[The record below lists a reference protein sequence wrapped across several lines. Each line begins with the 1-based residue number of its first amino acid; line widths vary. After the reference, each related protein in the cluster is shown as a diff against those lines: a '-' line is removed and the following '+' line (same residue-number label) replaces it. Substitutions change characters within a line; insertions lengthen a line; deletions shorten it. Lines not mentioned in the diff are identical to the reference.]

1 MASVEPR
8 TFTFEGLI
16 AQVRQG
22 ILRVP
27 RFQRRFVWRRDQ
39 VLHFLDSI
47 RRKYPVGSLL
57 IWRTRERYSSFDR
70 LGPVVIPPDEPKAP
84 AEVGYV
90 LDGHQRL
97 SVIFGVFAL
106 DDEAAAN
113 LRGTDRL
120 FLVYYDLKLDK
131 FVHARHPERHHLPA
145 RYLID
150 HDDELTGWLDERRDA
165 TQPGSKERST
175 WDGYRRRAT
184 QTQTTFAQYRLPYL
198 DVTGATLDEAVNIF
212 SRVNSQGTAVRREE
226 VFAALSWKPTGF
238 DFARAANDLLDQY
251 PLYRSFGT
259 KPILQGVLAALGESI
274 YDANWESILE
284 RHGDRLPRVMEEV
297 GESLGSALDFLDR
310 HIGASSGKVVP
321 YSVQIVLLIEF
332 YRLCANP
339 GTATLDELER
349 WLWATSFASA
359 YSSANEVLID
369 DAVERM
375 HKLARGDETRLLP
388 DRLVLRPFPRRF
400 HPKSA
405 RVRVFHLFLKRCRPR
420 DPSTGEVIEPAKLL
434 RNGMGDARKIISG
447 DSHSFRL
454 AGRILV
460 GSRRRPLR
468 RDIEAL
474 PAKFQMVPQP
484 LFDSEKAPV
493 DLATILGSHLIPR
506 DALTALLADDIDTFL
521 DLRERELILR
531 ERAFA
536 EQFVDLPADEF
547 EEEPEI
553 DVEEV
558 PESDL

>member
-8 TFTFEGLI
+8 TFSFEGLI
-16 AQVRQG
+16 TQVRQG

-27 RFQRRFVWRRDQ
+27 RFQRGFVWRRDQ
-39 VLHFLDSI
+39 VLELFDSI
-47 RRKYPVGSLL
+47 RRKYPIGSLL
-57 IWRTRERYSSFDR
+57 IWRTPERYPSFDR
-70 LGPVVIPPDEPKAP
+70 LGPVGVPPNEPKAP

-97 SVIFGVFAL
+97 SSIFGVFAL
-106 DDEAAAN
+106 DDDAAAS

-120 FLVYYDLKLDK
+120 FLVYYDLKVDE
-131 FVHARHPERHHLPA
+131 FVHARYPEKHHLPV

-150 HDDELTGWLDERRDA
+150 HDDDLTSWLDERRDA
-165 TQPGSKERST
+165 TEPGSKERST

-184 QTQTTFAQYRLPYL
+184 QLQTTFAQYRLPYL

-238 DFARAANDLLDQY
+238 DFARAANDLLEQY

-259 KPILQGVLAALGESI
+259 KPILQGVLAALGENI
-274 YDANWESILE
+274 YDTNWEGILD
-284 RHGDRLPRVMEEV
+284 RHRDELPRVMEEV
-297 GESLGSALDFLDR
+297 GVWLGNALDFLDQR
-310 HIGASSGKVVP
+310 IGASSGKVVP

-332 YRLCANP
+332 FRLCSNP
-339 GTATLDELER
+339 GAATLDELER
-349 WLWATSFASA
+349 WVWATSFAST
-359 YSSANEVLID
+359 YSSANEVLIN

-375 HKLARGDETRLLP
+375 QKLARGEDAALLP
-388 DRLVLRPFPRRF
+388 ERLVLRPFPRRF

-405 RVRVFHLFLKRCRPR
+405 RVRVFHLFLKRRGPR
-420 DPSTGEVIEPAKLL
+420 DPSTGELIEPAKLL
-434 RNGMGDARKIISG
+434 RNGMGDARKITSG
-447 DSHSFRL
+447 DSRSFRL

-468 RDIEAL
+468 RDLEAL
-474 PAKFQMVPQP
+474 SGKFQVVSHS
-484 LFDSEKAPV
+484 LFDSNEVPV
-493 DLATILGSHLIPR
+493 DLDAILHSHLIPR
-506 DALTALLADDIDTFL
+506 DALAALLDGDIDTFL
-521 DLRERELILR
+521 DLRERELIQE

-536 EQFVDLPADEF
+536 EQFVSLPVEEF
-547 EEEPEI
+547 EEEAEI